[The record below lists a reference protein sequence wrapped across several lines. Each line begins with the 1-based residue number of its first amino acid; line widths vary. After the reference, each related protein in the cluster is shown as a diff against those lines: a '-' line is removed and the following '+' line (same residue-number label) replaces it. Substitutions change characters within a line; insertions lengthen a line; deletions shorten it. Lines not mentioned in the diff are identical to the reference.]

1 MKKSKGFFAF
11 YGFAFTQVALSTIL
25 VAYMELV
32 LSRAGFTAMG
42 SWQFYVLHLLFL
54 LPCALLMTP
63 AGYFSDKF
71 PKERV
76 LRWTTLLSLPA
87 VVLFGYG
94 VCTAN
99 LLFEF
104 LSIGLFFVLQAFQ
117 SPAKNGYMKELVGV
131 RSLAQGS
138 GILMIILF
146 VALVL
151 SGGVT
156 AYAYQRML
164 PVAGDLSEALQTF
177 APVGITLVALE
188 ILGILFTFGLPPIG
202 AYDAELKFPWKRYWN
217 LLFTRRKL
225 SKLWV
230 NRALRQSIIGLSM
243 FWVMIF
249 LMVFVIQDLF
259 GSGSLFN
266 RDILANY
273 AIFGTA
279 LGLVV
284 GKPLGIFLVSFAAI
298 KAKIC
303 VLPSG
308 VNWKILLGGGML
320 AGIGFTMSLFV
331 AGLAF
336 GDPSH
341 GTFLA
346 GAKVGIL
353 TGSFASAILGI
364 LFMKVVS
371 KPTNAP
377 EVSGEAVEPV

>member
-99 LLFEF
+99 LLLEF

-249 LMVFVIQDLF
+249 LLVFIIQDLF

-279 LGLVV
+279 LGIVV
-284 GKPLGIFLVSFAAI
+284 GIVFA
-298 KAKIC
+298 
-303 VLPSG
+303 
-308 VNWKILLGGGML
+308 
-320 AGIGFTMSLFV
+320 F
-331 AGLAF
+331 
-336 GDPSH
+336 
-341 GTFLA
+341 
-346 GAKVGIL
+346 
-353 TGSFASAILGI
+353 
-364 LFMKVVS
+364 
-371 KPTNAP
+371 
-377 EVSGEAVEPV
+377 

>member
-1 MKKSKGFFAF
+1 MNTYRIQSYEDIRDSLRVRLMDIKRNPETLQNSVYEPVGCGLA
-11 YGFAFTQVALSTIL
+11 L

-76 LRWTTLLSLPA
+76 LRWTTLLSLPT
-87 VVLFGYG
+87 VVLFSYG

-99 LLFEF
+99 LLCEF
-104 LSIGLFFVLQAFQ
+104 LAIGLFFVLQAFQ

-164 PVAGDLSEALQTF
+164 PVAGDLSEALQIF

-243 FWVMIF
+243 FWVIIF
-249 LMVFVIQDLF
+249 LMVFIIQDLF

-266 RDILANY
+266 QDILANY

-284 GKPLGIFLVSFAAI
+284 GIVFAMRMSRNFIETGLIPMGTAGAAILIFLIPF
-298 KAKIC
+298 
-303 VLPSG
+303 
-308 VNWKILLGGGML
+308 ILR
-320 AGIGFTMSLFV
+320 
-331 AGLAF
+331 
-336 GDPSH
+336 P
-341 GTFLA
+341 
-346 GAKVGIL
+346 
-353 TGSFASAILGI
+353 
-364 LFMKVVS
+364 
-371 KPTNAP
+371 
-377 EVSGEAVEPV
+377 